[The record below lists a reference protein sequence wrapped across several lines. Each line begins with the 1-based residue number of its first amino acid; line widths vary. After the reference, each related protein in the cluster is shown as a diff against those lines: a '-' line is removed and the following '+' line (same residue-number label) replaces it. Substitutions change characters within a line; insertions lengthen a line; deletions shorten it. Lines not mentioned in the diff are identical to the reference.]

1 MSGHR
6 QKSDVEF
13 LASFIAL
20 ISRLLRATL
29 PRFVAKQAERGD
41 ECNYSYDP
49 SCGGR
54 SKHCDYSLV
63 RKKIV

>member
-1 MSGHR
+1 MSGHG
-6 QKSDVEF
+6 QKSDVQL
-13 LASFIAL
+13 LAGFIAL

-29 PRFVAKQAERGD
+29 PWFVAKQAERGN